1 MDKGKI
7 AMCDEC
13 ITITKDRYKELLE
26 YESFSLWVLNSIVIE
41 SLPNIELTKEKLKEI
56 SNDEKYKAI
65 QCILQELLN
74 KKGE

>member
-65 QCILQELLN
+65 QCIL
-74 KKGE
+74 